1 MDDMRISLNGIQC
14 EVVPPRPAP
23 PQTTPKLAYYVQVG
37 LFRYPENAVYLM
49 QQLKQQGYPS
59 IWRRVGGLIA
69 IWVGPLNTLNDAV
82 TMQRRL
88 QADGYDTLI
97 VTGDNISR

>member
-37 LFRYPENAVYLM
+37 LFRYPENVFL
-49 QQLKQQGYPS
+49 G
-59 IWRRVGGLIA
+59 
-69 IWVGPLNTLNDAV
+69 
-82 TMQRRL
+82 
-88 QADGYDTLI
+88 I
-97 VTGDNISR
+97 VVPGCKGFSL